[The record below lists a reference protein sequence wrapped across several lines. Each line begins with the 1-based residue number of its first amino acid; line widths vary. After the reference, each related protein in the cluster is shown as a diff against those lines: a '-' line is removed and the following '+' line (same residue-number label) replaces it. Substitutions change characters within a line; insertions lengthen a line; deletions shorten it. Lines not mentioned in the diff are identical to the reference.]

1 MKTALVALL
10 TLYATMAFAAP
21 AKELT
26 PPDVLGKAK
35 TIHVLAVRYQND
47 VEKEVSEAW
56 LAQPNKAYAEDT
68 NRQIGGITNVY
79 VSDGKIQA
87 QHRPSAGP
95 DTRSLAPAR
104 IAQIQTQA
112 LVLKVLLEFYTPA
125 RFARF
130 VPGPKNEEIAQYS
143 RLSSTV
149 GQPAEWTILTIDR
162 KTGLPRTYALMSQRP
177 DGLIGDDDDTPPGR
191 PKADPNDQRID
202 FHGWALNA
210 PIRPQTFMSPFPP
223 FVHRAVRVTLP

>member
-1 MKTALVALL
+1 MKTALAALL
-10 TLYATMAFAAP
+10 ILYPTLLFAAP

-56 LAQPNKAYAEDT
+56 LAQPNKAYVEDT
-68 NRQIGGITNVY
+68 NRQIGGITTVY
-79 VSDGKIQA
+79 VSDGKIQV

-95 DTRSLAPAR
+95 DTRSQAPAR
-104 IAQIQTQA
+104 IAQIHTQA
-112 LVLKVLLEFYTPA
+112 LALKVMLEFFTPA

-143 RLSSTV
+143 RRSSPV
-149 GQPAEWTILTIDR
+149 GQPAEWTVLTIDR
-162 KTGLPRTYALMSQRP
+162 KTGLPRSYALVSRRP
-177 DGLIGDDDDTPPGR
+177 DELIGDDDDTPPDR
-191 PKADPNDQRID
+191 PKADPNNQRID

-210 PIRPQTFMSPFPP
+210 PISPQTFLSPIPP